1 MVATQSEASR
11 GIRTQCVRTGLWVLI
26 VLGAGACGKKSGEA
40 KTECV
45 NPRLSM
51 AGCCLGHGGGEK
63 CGEGKY
69 RFQGERLVCD
79 DGTLSDTCR
88 R

>member
-1 MVATQSEASR
+1 MGMAWLR
-11 GIRTQCVRTGLWVLI
+11 KRWM
-26 VLGAGACGKKSGEA
+26 VLGLCLGACLGCGD

-45 NPRLSM
+45 NPRPSM
-51 AGCCLGHGGGEK
+51 AGCCTGHGGAEK